1 MIRGQ
6 VDNLWPERVQSQNS
20 LQFQQW
26 KRIVKLFIEAWSHI
40 KAGTLLE
47 ADNCRFSGMWELG
60 LGKVRGARC
69 EEGIIQLSSQLNGC
83 LHLLSH
89 RPNVVRSPGYYV
101 SSSLTCGVCI
111 VLAVPFISPCLQVAC
126 WRPHSCFAI
135 IHRVVPVHSESW
147 VNCAES
153 IYSWPIA
160 CRLARSLAL
169 YPPHTSRFAPRILPS
184 PVGIRSNLCKCHV
197 V

>member
-69 EEGIIQLSSQLNGC
+69 EEGIIQLSSQLSGC

-101 SSSLTCGVCI
+101 SSSLTCGVHRACCAFHLTMLTGRMLAAAQLFCHNPSSRSCAFRI
-111 VLAVPFISPCLQVAC
+111 VGKLCG
-126 WRPHSCFAI
+126 
-135 IHRVVPVHSESW
+135 
-147 VNCAES
+147 
-153 IYSWPIA
+153 IY
-160 CRLARSLAL
+160 L
-169 YPPHTSRFAPRILPS
+169 
-184 PVGIRSNLCKCHV
+184 
-197 V
+197 